1 MARML
6 PSRSSDAEESA
17 AADADPRVI
26 GLDSDD
32 ADAALSALSS
42 DTSRTVLGAL
52 HERPDTPAALADRVD
67 TSLQNAQYH
76 LGKLADAGLIEVVD
90 TVYSEKGREMKV
102 YAPADRPLVVFA
114 GRESDSEGLA
124 SALRSLL
131 GAVGVLALASLAV
144 QVALRGLPPIGAQTG
159 AGGDQGVSTESATA
173 ADAADAAGQALGL
186 PPGLLFFLGGLVVLV
201 GILAVREVRRRAD
214 RA

>member
-1 MARML
+1 MGRLL
-6 PSRSSDAEESA
+6 PSADGAERRHE
-17 AADADPRVI
+17 ADPRVV
-26 GLDSDD
+26 GLDDD
-32 ADAALSALSS
+32 EAGDVMAALSSETA
-42 DTSRTVLGAL
+42 RAVLAAL
-52 HERPDTPAALADRVD
+52 HDDPASASAVADRVD

-76 LGKLADAGLIEVVD
+76 LGRMGDAGLVEVVD